1 MCNRVQLVDFWQGFP
16 RGAKT
21 NFDPA
26 TCFLLCALLPP
37 FPSPPENLLAVVIYP
52 LRIFRSYTND
62 LWPLVSANSR
72 AIRAFYTISIYPL
85 ATTPSNRKTA
95 GPEVAR
101 LLKMVGRGSHA
112 LLIALKA
119 IHHPYVSPFSS
130 FREEDLYGSAYTRS
144 FFRYRCLSAR
154 MKIVNGII
162 FIKDESENQSSLRII
177 RPEVFTTKSFLW
189 IIIAIKN
196 NRARPIKN
204 TLQFEGFQLGGCYE
218 CRS

>member
-1 MCNRVQLVDFWQGFP
+1 
-16 RGAKT
+16 
-21 NFDPA
+21 
-26 TCFLLCALLPP
+26 
-37 FPSPPENLLAVVIYP
+37 
-52 LRIFRSYTND
+52 
-62 LWPLVSANSR
+62 
-72 AIRAFYTISIYPL
+72 
-85 ATTPSNRKTA
+85 
-95 GPEVAR
+95 
-101 LLKMVGRGSHA
+101 
-112 LLIALKA
+112 
-119 IHHPYVSPFSS
+119 
-130 FREEDLYGSAYTRS
+130 
-144 FFRYRCLSAR
+144 

>member
-112 LLIALKA
+112 LNCAKS
-119 IHHPYVSPFSS
+119 HP
-130 FREEDLYGSAYTRS
+130 
-144 FFRYRCLSAR
+144 
-154 MKIVNGII
+154 
-162 FIKDESENQSSLRII
+162 SSLRFPLFFVSRRRFIWL
-177 RPEVFTTKSFLW
+177 RFYT
-189 IIIAIKN
+189 
-196 NRARPIKN
+196 
-204 TLQFEGFQLGGCYE
+204 QLL
-218 CRS
+218 